1 MKKHSLIVPASVN
14 FGMTIYS
21 NLAGVKGLEPSA
33 FRVTGGRSNQLS
45 YTPKNTKIIRTT
57 FITKKVIT
65 AFILRFCVSGAPRP
79 TRTDHLLLRNQLL
92 YQMS

>member
-45 YTPKNTKIIRTT
+45 YTPMVLVEDTGIEPAT
-57 FITKKVIT
+57 
-65 AFILRFCVSGAPRP
+65 S
-79 TRTDHLLLRNQLL
+79 
-92 YQMS
+92 